1 MYKRQAYKDQ
11 SKYIEAY
18 KHYCISKLLASFA
31 GEEKICRDCELL
43 AKGSLEQLE
52 ELITYLPDEQKI
64 YLSQKMI
71 PAFLGYEKNQFGYNE
86 RRFRTFEHIGG
97 DYYYE
102 SEEVK
107 KYVGMYHRPRYV
119 INELDAVDVYKRQS
133 INSDQYL

>member
-1 MYKRQAYKDQ
+1 M
-11 SKYIEAY
+11 
-18 KHYCISKLLASFA
+18 
-31 GEEKICRDCELL
+31 
-43 AKGSLEQLE
+43 E

-107 KYVGMYHRPRYV
+107 KYVGMYHRPRHV
-119 INELDAVDVYKRQS
+119 INELDAVHWKIEFQEVVEA
-133 INSDQYL
+133 NYLKLPDTEKKWIVPVTVEKKYYPLV